1 MRRRICFVLTAIL
14 LCGSSHA
21 QDLPDASKFLP
32 GPPETTSV
40 HYIKD
45 YLQYQWGKSLR
56 DSTRGQQAVSDFNTE
71 ISTYLTAYSKVLGTD
86 LNSGMP
92 KLNLLFEY
100 CMNYGVRAQDQ
111 AQKSYSYR
119 RPYAQ
124 LNEQTLIPA
133 YESTYR
139 NISSYPASQALFGWM
154 YAMVLTEIAPNK
166 QNEILA
172 RGYDFGA
179 SSVITG
185 YHWDSDIYAGFLL
198 ASALVSRLH
207 TYPGFNGMVNAARAE
222 YEQKTGIKNP
232 IESASGDE
240 DVYFSYQELPD
251 GYKYLPTPP
260 VTISSFFACDLSAYE
275 QGKAARVD
283 SNGNLTEEGQQAL
296 TDITYS
302 ADNFCK
308 VFSPVF
314 GKNLSATETPQLYKL
329 LSKVHPSGN
338 AATQTC
344 KAYYMRPRPYVQM
357 NELTLYAPDED
368 HLRDTGSYP
377 SGHASG
383 SWLHALV
390 LAEIN
395 PDAEEALLARAYL
408 FGQGRVISG
417 YHWQSDVDMGRLVAS
432 AVYARLHTSKAFM
445 EQLELAKQE
454 FKGSTAVRS
463 IATDG
468 TDEAPVYNIQGI
480 RVETP
485 SQPGIYIQGNKKV
498 AY

>member
-1 MRRRICFVLTAIL
+1 MRRRICFVMTAIL
-14 LCGSSHA
+14 LCVSSHA
-21 QDLPDASKFLP
+21 QDLPDASRFLP

-40 HYIKD
+40 QYIKD
-45 YLQYQWGKSLR
+45 YLQYVWGKSLR
-56 DSTRGQQAVSDFNTE
+56 DSTRGQQAVSDFSTE
-71 ISTYLTAYSKVLGTD
+71 ISTYLKAYSKVLNTD
-86 LNSGMP
+86 LTSGMP

-100 CMNYGVRAQDQ
+100 CMNYGIRMQNQ

-119 RPYAQ
+119 RPYARFKDK
-124 LNEQTLIPA
+124 TLIPA
-133 YESTYR
+133 FEDTYR
-139 NISSYPASQALFGWM
+139 DVSSYPASQALFGWM
-154 YAMVLTEIAPNK
+154 YAMVLTEIAPDR

-179 SSVITG
+179 SSVISG
-185 YHWDSDIYAGFLL
+185 YHWDSDVYAGFLL

-207 TYPGFNGMVNAARAE
+207 TFPGFSGMITAARTE
-222 YEQKTGIKNP
+222 YEKKTGVKNP
-232 IESASGDE
+232 TAGNSDE
-240 DVYFSYQELPD
+240 AYFAISELPD
-251 GYKYLPTPP
+251 AYKYLPAPP
-260 VTISSFFACDLSAYE
+260 ETISPFFACDLSAYE
-275 QGKAARVD
+275 QGKAAREDVYGD
-283 SNGNLTEEGQQAL
+283 LTETGQQAL

-308 VFSPVF
+308 VYSPIF
-314 GKNLSATETPQLYKL
+314 GKEISATATPQLYKL
-329 LSKVHPSGN
+329 MSLVHPLGN
-338 AATQTC
+338 GATQTC

-408 FGQGRVISG
+408 FGQGRVVSG

-432 AVYARLHTSKAFM
+432 AIFARLHTNTAFL
-445 EQLELAKQE
+445 EQLELARQE
-454 FKGSTAVRS
+454 YKGTSAIRDVRAEQS
-463 IATDG
+463 
-468 TDEAPVYNIQGI
+468 EAPVYNLQGI
-480 RVETP
+480 RVDSP
-485 SQPGIYIQGNKKV
+485 SHPGVYIQDGRKV
-498 AY
+498 VY